1 MRKDFSLLQF
11 LKTRLKSKMAQKR
24 LEGFML
30 IMGNYDIEIEIDNE
44 KIIDGLANHSSGY
57 ADILRC

>member
-1 MRKDFSLLQF
+1 
-11 LKTRLKSKMAQKR
+11 MAQEI

-44 KIIDGLANHSSGY
+44 KNIDRLANHSR
-57 ADILRC
+57 A

>member
-1 MRKDFSLLQF
+1 
-11 LKTRLKSKMAQKR
+11 MAQEI

-30 IMGNYDIEIEIDNE
+30 IMGNYDIEIEIYNE
-44 KIIDGLANHSSGY
+44 KTIDDLENHSSTY

>member
-1 MRKDFSLLQF
+1 MLQF
-11 LKTRLKSKMAQKR
+11 LKTRLRSTMAQER

-44 KIIDGLANHSSGY
+44 KTIDGLASHG
-57 ADILRC
+57 RT